1 MRIHPSTTRWT
12 ASGDFWNRKRGLS
25 RWMLCKPDDGTSELT
40 NAQGSPTAEGLLQA
54 SDGTRIHCLRGG
66 SGLSAVQVKPRVGA
80 AGIEARGQLG
90 KPCPRHQTVAVSH
103 QITFFSGGS
112 YKVDRLAYGM
122 SWLLFFSQMSGRRF
136 SNRCFEVKQSMHW
149 ALL

>member
-1 MRIHPSTTRWT
+1 MRIHPSTTRLT
-12 ASGDFWNRKRGLS
+12 ASGDFWNRKRGGGFLCS

-90 KPCPRHQTVAVSH
+90 KPCPRHQTVAVLH
-103 QITFFSGGS
+103 QITFFQGVHTKWTGWHT
-112 YKVDRLAYGM
+112 ACHGCC
-122 SWLLFFSQMSGRRF
+122 FSA
-136 SNRCFEVKQSMHW
+136 RCQAEDSQTDVLK
-149 ALL
+149 